1 MKKDLIH
8 ITQKSD
14 NKNYMDKQKK
24 DIWTSLTPDQ
34 KAEIKKGIAQL
45 DDGKRSSI
53 EVVLK
58 NIS

>member
-1 MKKDLIH
+1 MKKDWID

-24 DIWTSLTPDQ
+24 DIWTSLTPAQ
-34 KAEIKKGIAQL
+34 KAEIEKGIAQL
-45 DDGKRSSI
+45 DEGKRSTF

>member
-1 MKKDLIH
+1 MKKDWID
-8 ITQKSD
+8 ITHRSD

-24 DIWTSLTPDQ
+24 DIWTSLTPAQ
-34 KAEIKKGIAQL
+34 KAEIKKGIEAL
-45 DDGKRSSI
+45 EKGKRISF